1 MSGQIGITLD
11 GVMRRI
17 TDQSVPNPN
26 GLMIFEGLKQF
37 GRVTFLADG
46 FTRDLAPIE
55 HFLKLHRITG
65 HVGIDVSVLSDGG
78 SIVDR
83 RLVQIGRMRR
93 NGPISLVIEPDPKI
107 AAGLLAD
114 GVPTLLY
121 LHPQYSVPSWRP
133 DHDGAPRRWDDLVAE
148 TDRQNNLRA
157 EEDQMEREVL

>member
-1 MSGQIGITLD
+1 VTGQIGITLD
-11 GVMRRI
+11 GVIRRI

-26 GLMIFEGLKQF
+26 GLMLFEGLKQF

-46 FTRDLAPIE
+46 FVRDQVAIE
-55 HFLKLHRITG
+55 HFLKIHRITG

-78 SIVDR
+78 SIADR
-83 RLVQIGRMRR
+83 RLAQIFRMRR

-107 AAGLLAD
+107 AAALLAE

-133 DHDGAPRRWDDLVAE
+133 DYNGSPRRWDDLVAE
-148 TDRQNNLRA
+148 TDRQNTLRA
-157 EEDQMEREVL
+157 EEDSMERETL